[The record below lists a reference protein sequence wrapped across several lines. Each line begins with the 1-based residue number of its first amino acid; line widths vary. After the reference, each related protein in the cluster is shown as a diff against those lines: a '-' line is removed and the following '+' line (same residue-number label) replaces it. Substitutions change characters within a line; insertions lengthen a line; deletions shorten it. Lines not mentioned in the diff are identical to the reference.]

1 MASDDRIPA
10 IDVWAQPGTGRLISQ
25 PYFAPLWRATG
36 QTPPPEGVPIDH
48 LLADMDAGGV
58 ERAVLRAWWGPDGVV
73 ISNDEIAELAGRY
86 PQRFI
91 GLASVDLLH
100 PLDAVRELRRSV
112 NELGLRGLYLLPWL
126 WNLPPN
132 DKHYYPLYVACI
144 ELGIPF
150 CLQVGHTGPL
160 GPSDPGRPIPYLDEV
175 ALTFPELVI
184 VGGHI
189 GHPWTDEMIG
199 MAWKYPNVYID
210 TSAHM
215 PRYYPPSLLQ
225 FMNSYGQDK
234 VMFATNY
241 PMLWPAACRAQ
252 AEELDLKPEA
262 REKFLRLNALRVFGL
277 AE

>member
-10 IDVWAQPGTGRLISQ
+10 IDIWAQPATGRLINQ

-48 LLADMDAGGV
+48 LLAEMDAGGV

-73 ISNDEIAELAGRY
+73 ISNDEIAELVGRY
-86 PQRFI
+86 PQRFV
-91 GLASVDLLH
+91 GLASVDLLR
-100 PLDAVRELRRSV
+100 PLDAVRELRRAV

-215 PRYYPPSLLQ
+215 PRYYPPSLLR

-262 REKFLRLNALRVFGL
+262 KEKFLRLNAVRIFGL